1 MMTPTVPSG
10 TLVELVEVDMLALL
24 VTGKDVVDGAV
35 FAHIEKQRAVVEELL
50 EILCLQTDG
59 GHEQDKE

>member
-10 TLVELVEVDMLALL
+10 TLVELVEIDMLALL
-24 VTGKDVVDGAV
+24 VTGKDVVEAQG
-35 FAHIEKQRAVVEELL
+35 AVVEELL

>member
-1 MMTPTVPSG
+1 M
-10 TLVELVEVDMLALL
+10 ELVEVDMLALL
-24 VTGKDVVDGAV
+24 VTGKDVVEAQG
-35 FAHIEKQRAVVEELL
+35 AVVEELL

>member
-24 VTGKDVVDGAV
+24 VTGKDVVEAQG
-35 FAHIEKQRAVVEELL
+35 AVVEELL

>member
-10 TLVELVEVDMLALL
+10 TLVELVEVDILALL
-24 VTGKDVVDGAV
+24 VTGKDVVEAQG
-35 FAHIEKQRAVVEELL
+35 AVVEELW